1 MTEELEQEDYV
12 VVMVYVDGL
21 NDEDENHKD
30 DRQNADDTEETSSM
44 PRRRRYRSHRRSH
57 RLNHNNEDP
66 IRLFHPRERELHPS
80 SFTDAILALVDL
92 EESAPGN

>member
-21 NDEDENHKD
+21 NDEDEHHKG
-30 DRQNADDTEETSSM
+30 DRQNVDDAEETSSM

-57 RLNHNNEDP
+57 RHNNEDP

-92 EESAPGN
+92 EESTPGN